1 MNKLTDATVFSKTY
15 TISLD
20 REITK
25 PDLESMVK
33 RLVLD
38 VGGPLSHKGIIVG
51 HIKVLAKLP
60 DGEFIFV
67 SLTRLDRVD
76 VRASAQ
82 WPIAAERGLARF
94 DLDVNVLVFG
104 YDEAVI
110 AKAVDA
116 ALAVLRQSNLC
127 KE

>member
-15 TISLD
+15 TIPFDKEL
-20 REITK
+20 TK
-25 PDLESMVK
+25 PAVEKLVR

-38 VGGPLSHKGIIVG
+38 VGSPLSHNGIIVG
-51 HIKVLAKLP
+51 HIKVLAKLSAE
-60 DGEFIFV
+60 EFIFV

-76 VRASAQ
+76 VKFSAQ
-82 WPIAAERGLARF
+82 WPVDAERGFTRF

-104 YDEAVI
+104 YEEAAI

-116 ALAVLRQSNLC
+116 ALAVLRQSNLY
-127 KE
+127 EE